1 MPFSERE
8 IIYVEKSLRENMGK
22 WRRIPVQRRLE
33 RSMDRV
39 LEKPST
45 RCILDSR
52 FLWGSSGR
60 STNFLTKNDVGRIL

>member
-1 MPFSERE
+1 MTFSERE

-39 LEKPST
+39 LEKP
-45 RCILDSR
+45 
-52 FLWGSSGR
+52 
-60 STNFLTKNDVGRIL
+60 

>member
-1 MPFSERE
+1 MTFSERE

-39 LEKPST
+39 LEKPSA